1 MTYGFNDNKEKIE
14 VYSKSDFVILTSDE
28 FTLAAQETKTIDLRI
43 NASLKDYVVLSL
55 MLIKNHSADNYM
67 TYYLPDTVGDF
78 KINYAFI
85 KTNYDSRTPNDFL
98 RVNFSVNADNS
109 YKYRL
114 RAVLIKVG

>member
-1 MTYGFNDNKEKIE
+1 MIYGFNDNKEKVE
-14 VYSKSDFVILTSDE
+14 MYSKDDFIVLTSDE
-28 FTLAAQETKTIDLRI
+28 FTLATQETKTIDLKR

-55 MLIKNHSADNYM
+55 MLIKDHSADNYM
-67 TYYLPDTVGDF
+67 TYYLPDTAGDF

-85 KTNYDSRTPNDFL
+85 KTNYDSGTPNDFL

-114 RAVLIKVG
+114 RAVLLKVS